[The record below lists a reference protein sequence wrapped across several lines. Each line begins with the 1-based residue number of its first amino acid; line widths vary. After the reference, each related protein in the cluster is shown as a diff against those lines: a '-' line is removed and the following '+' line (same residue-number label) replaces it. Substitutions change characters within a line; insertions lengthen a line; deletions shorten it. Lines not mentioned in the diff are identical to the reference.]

1 MTAREYATEKI
12 KEELAKEGKCFIA
25 YRTDLDEAI
34 DAIVEDYL
42 IGQEQLNNNSH
53 V

>member
-25 YRTDLDEAI
+25 YRTDLDESI
-34 DAIVEDYL
+34 NAIVEDYL
-42 IGQEQLNNNSH
+42 IGQEQLNDNSH